1 MQFADLELV
10 EEARREAGVRIGIY
24 DKWVMEGRLTRE
36 LAEKRIAMMLA
47 IAERLEFVAPLSAS
61 RSRQGAFG
69 RPRPSLKLVMPRA
82 TVRGGDSGTSGTLR
96 QKA

>member
-1 MQFADLELV
+1 MQFADLELA

-47 IAERLEFVAPLSAS
+47 IAERLEFVASLSAS